1 MIERASYLALQQHLR
16 STKPASKFHT
26 TYASFAALNKS
37 DAAITLTMQWGTMVQ
52 RVSGY
57 SAEKAVQLLKY
68 WPTPKALFDSLNKRR
83 LESEE
88 EDDMEGIGG
97 GKGKGKAKKRKPQD
111 FIAETVASGLDRD
124 IKGKLSERMYE
135 LFMNKSY

>member
-1 MIERASYLALQQHLR
+1 MIERASYLSLQQHLR

-68 WPTPKALFDSLNKRR
+68 WPTPKLLFDSLNARR
-83 LESEE
+83 LECEQ
-88 EDDMEGIGG
+88 EDEMEGVA

-111 FIAETVASGLDRD
+111 YIAETVASGLDRD

-135 LFMNKSY
+135 LFMNKTY